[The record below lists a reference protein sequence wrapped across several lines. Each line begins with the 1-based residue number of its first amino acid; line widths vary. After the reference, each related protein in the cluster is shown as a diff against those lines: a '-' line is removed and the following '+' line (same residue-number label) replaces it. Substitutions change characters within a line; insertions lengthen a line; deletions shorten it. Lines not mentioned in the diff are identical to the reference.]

1 MNQETFKNT
10 VFIYKDKLYR
20 FARRILVSEDEAF
33 DVVQDVLMKLW
44 DKREQLVQI
53 ENIEAYAMRMVSND
67 CISRLRKFDI
77 REDYKNNYSGNIVRE
92 DQIEEIKPLILN
104 YINQLPDKQRAVMHL
119 RDVEEYELKEIA
131 EILNLD
137 PTAVRV
143 NLTRA
148 RKKIKE
154 QLEIFFDHEAKR
166 IKITSAE

>member
-10 VFIYKDKLYR
+10 VFIHKDKLYR
-20 FARRILVSEDEAF
+20 FARRILVSEDEAY
-33 DVVQDVLMKLW
+33 DVVQDTLMKLW
-44 DKREQLVQI
+44 DKREQLI
-53 ENIEAYAMRMVSND
+53 GIDNIEAYAMRMVSNE
-67 CISRLRKFDI
+67 CISRLRKFEV
-77 REDYKNNYSGNIVRE
+77 RENYKNNYSEQLTKEN
-92 DQIEEIKPLILN
+92 QLEELKPLILE

-131 EILNLD
+131 EILDLD

-166 IKITSAE
+166 LKLSTKR